1 MRSTEDRIT
10 AAAADIT
17 QAVQE
22 AREAVDVGLAQFHNA
37 VRLQG
42 ARYVGVGASAGRFMA
57 WGAPG
62 RLVGWSLRAVG
73 VPTTLVVRDSRTA
86 GIGEIVAE
94 IVLAADTTQTIW
106 LGSGVS
112 FTDGLYLDVVAG
124 VIEGAVYIGV
134 GE

>member
-17 QAVQE
+17 AAVRE
-22 AREAVDVGLAQFHNA
+22 AREAVDAGLTQFHNA

-42 ARYVGVGASAGRFMA
+42 ARYVGVGASSGRFMA
-57 WGAPG
+57 WGAAG

-86 GIGEIVAE
+86 GIGEIIAE
-94 IVLAADTTQTIW
+94 VSLAAGAAETIW
-106 LGSGVS
+106 LGPGVS
-112 FTDGLYLDVVAG
+112 FTDGLYLDVAAG
-124 VIEGAVYIGV
+124 VIEGAVYV
-134 GE
+134 GAP